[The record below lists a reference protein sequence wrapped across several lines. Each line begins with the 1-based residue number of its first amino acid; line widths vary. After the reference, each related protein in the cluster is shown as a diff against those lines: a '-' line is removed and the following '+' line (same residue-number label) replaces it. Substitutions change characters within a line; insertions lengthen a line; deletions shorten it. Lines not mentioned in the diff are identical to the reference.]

1 MLQNLSFLYKFDDD
15 VVATDFQLESSK
27 QPMDYDNGDLQP
39 SSDPPLEYPE
49 QPMNNGNEALQPSS
63 LSGIDSTSSF
73 LSSEEGSSHPVT
85 PPRRSSRTN
94 RHAPER
100 LGYSPGKFGK
110 SYALRTTLH
119 FVEVLYLPTGIM
131 LTQQKYASDLVAMA
145 SLTDDKV
152 VYTPI
157 EINTKYK
164 EADGEPFSDPTLYRQ
179 LVGSLVYLTMTR
191 PDISYA
197 VQVLSALFR
206 SDSPINLK
214 GYTDAD
220 WASCPDSRRSVT
232 VLHADNTSAIKIA
245 TNPVQHENAKHVEVD
260 CHYIQELVAYRLI
273 TLQHIS
279 SHDQLADL
287 FTKAMTR
294 ARHSYLSSKLLL
306 CDHRAFGW
314 MLPAI
319 IMSAVIG
326 TGTDT
331 IIMALVLPLAQSALS
346 LAMDTIWGWSDEVPR
361 SKSKKKKR
369 PYARAA
375 SNPGIRMGKGQNTR
389 NGKGVT
395 DYQSWAASNCASDRN
410 NSGSTLNCGGWDE
423 LDNHGMEGQHI
434 MPLNQ
439 RRAEPRQWT
448 DGKLSKRIGRR
459 ETLLLLRLLI
469 AVFPFFGSWTKLFGR
484 TRKLLLEAK
493 DTKVSRINITGLPG
507 RSDAFELAA
516 NFCYGVNVEI
526 TISNVALLRCAT
538 RFIEIIEDISE
549 KKLEIRTE
557 VFLKYA
563 VFPNISNSIS
573 VLHRYETLLSVS
585 EEVNLVCQLINA
597 IANTACEEQLTSD
610 LSNIAIFRRVIL
622 SVHASCV
629 PLPRHAESE
638 LSSKDSCSRITCD
651 SEHISVQNPHTT
663 TKVLSE
669 YFKNSFPDGKGPST
683 RVMINQP
690 LMELGVMVSYWKIYM
705 AMGIAK
711 DLVRGMH
718 DHGYVVLDVYRY
730 MIESINPKSKT
741 VLQVDENRRF
751 KYFFVSNGA
760 WIQGFRH
767 LRKDITIDDT
777 FLRSRYNGVLLAAVA
792 QDTENHIFPV
802 TFCVADKEC
811 DASYGFFLNNYKP
824 ALKILKS
831 YVFIWIGIQVFQRWV
846 QFSLL

>member
-1 MLQNLSFLYKFDDD
+1 MMHLVISFEYLDMLFSLRISFLANTMLNMLQNLSFLYKFDDD

-119 FVEVLYLPTGIM
+119 FVE
-131 LTQQKYASDLVAMA
+131 QKYASDLVAMA

-260 CHYIQELVAYRLI
+260 CHYIQELVL
-273 TLQHIS
+273 
-279 SHDQLADL
+279 
-287 FTKAMTR
+287 
-294 ARHSYLSSKLLL
+294 
-306 CDHRAFGW
+306 RAFGW

-610 LSNIAIFRRVIL
+610 LSKL
-622 SVHASCV
+622 
-629 PLPRHAESE
+629 
-638 LSSKDSCSRITCD
+638 
-651 SEHISVQNPHTT
+651 
-663 TKVLSE
+663 E
-669 YFKNSFPDGKGPST
+669 YNYP
-683 RVMINQP
+683 
-690 LMELGVMVSYWKIYM
+690 
-705 AMGIAK
+705 
-711 DLVRGMH
+711 
-718 DHGYVVLDVYRY
+718 
-730 MIESINPKSKT
+730 PK
-741 VLQVDENRRF
+741 
-751 KYFFVSNGA
+751 
-760 WIQGFRH
+760 
-767 LRKDITIDDT
+767 
-777 FLRSRYNGVLLAAVA
+777 
-792 QDTENHIFPV
+792 P
-802 TFCVADKEC
+802 
-811 DASYGFFLNNYKP
+811 
-824 ALKILKS
+824 
-831 YVFIWIGIQVFQRWV
+831 FQC
-846 QFSLL
+846 